1 MRETATMSNDP
12 TIEEPQPTR
21 ESHLLSVW
29 HRSAFVP
36 LVPALVVCGLANF
49 AVAPLM
55 DEFRPQDWGAL
66 LVYSC
71 FGWNL
76 AQVGLLSVGM
86 TLGHESFLR
95 RLTICCA
102 LAMVLLVLWIAGAST
117 TMHLGRLIELPLR
130 REGRML
136 TVGMPVIFLASQIPL
151 WIARIYFGWRFEQ
164 PLPTDPATA
173 PASPSEGKLSLR
185 DLFITTALISVVL
198 GLGRL
203 IATSPRVSS
212 GADLWIPLA
221 LAALASTVISLITTL
236 PLLRILSLP
245 HSLPVCLVLA
255 TGYTLLAGGIAV
267 SLLLTSI
274 GMNVRAW
281 YTVGVMT
288 TIANFA
294 LCMLLGLSCLRG
306 KNWRLERDGLC

>member
-12 TIEEPQPTR
+12 TFGEPQVTG

-29 HRSAFVP
+29 HRSAFFP

-55 DEFRPQDWGAL
+55 DEFGPDEWGAL
-66 LVYSC
+66 FVYSC

-76 AQVGLLSVGM
+76 AQVGLLSVAM

-95 RLTICCA
+95 RLTICWA
-102 LAMVLLVLWIAGAST
+102 LALLLLLLWIAGAATSI
-117 TMHLGRLIELPLR
+117 HLGRLIELPLD

-136 TVGMPVIFLASQIPL
+136 TVGMPVIFLAAQVPL
-151 WIARIYFGWRFEQ
+151 WIARIYFGWRFVQ
-164 PLPTDPATA
+164 PLPTDPAAA
-173 PASPSEGKLSLR
+173 PTSPSEGKLSLR

-236 PLLRILSLP
+236 PLLRIMSLP
-245 HSLPVCLVLA
+245 HSLPVCLALA
-255 TGYTLLAGGIAV
+255 IGYTLLAGGIVV

-274 GMNVRAW
+274 GLNVRAW
-281 YTVGVMT
+281 YTVGVIT

-294 LCMLLGLSCLRG
+294 LGMLLGLSCLRAMG
-306 KNWRLERDGLC
+306 WILERDRAS

>member
-1 MRETATMSNDP
+1 MSNDP
-12 TIEEPQPTR
+12 TSAEPNPTVDGPV
-21 ESHLLSVW
+21 LSPW

-55 DEFRPQDWGAL
+55 DEFGPQEWGAL

-76 AQVGLLSVGM
+76 AQVGLLSEAM

-95 RLTICCA
+95 RLTICWA
-102 LAMVLLVLWIAGAST
+102 LAMMLLVLWIAGAAT
-117 TMHLGRLIELPLR
+117 TTHLGRLIELPLR

-136 TVGMPVIFLASQIPL
+136 TVGMPVIFLAAQIPL
-151 WIARIYFGWRFEQ
+151 WIARIYFGWRFVQ
-164 PLPTDPATA
+164 PLPTDPAAA

-255 TGYTLLAGGIAV
+255 TGYTLLAGGIVV
-267 SLLLTSI
+267 SLLVTSI

-281 YTVGVMT
+281 DTVGVMT

-294 LCMLLGLSCLRG
+294 LGMLLGLSCLRA
-306 KNWRLERDGLC
+306 NRWRLERDGLC